1 MDDPSSS
8 NDKPARRRGTLTKQ
22 PPPSVLSSRPSLRKP
37 QSNTSLQRHPS
48 APIYPRSHTPTS
60 HSSRDLHQRTKSSA
74 YGSSSSSLEQ
84 ASSGPSPASNSVNY
98 GVSSTSQHTQNAAP
112 AQGSKDRST
121 TDNLIG
127 APFDARGLL
136 SSLEPS
142 LNSNSGYAGPQTS
155 ASRRPEPPPLN
166 HTHTSPDLR
175 FHQVR
180 QSQGFN
186 QGGQGVMEITP
197 PRSDNGTV
205 SPKRYSDDAS
215 GKPPGPHRKKSG
227 FSSFMNSML
236 GSPRTI
242 KISAP
247 ENPVHMIHVGYDN
260 VTGQFTVRLCA
271 SRPMFLPVVFF
282 QKAVLMSPCMEISAN
297 TVLRDFPKTGRGC
310 CQKVVYLKKSK
321 SRTRR

>member
-1 MDDPSSS
+1 MDDPGGS
-8 NDKPARRRGTLTKQ
+8 NDKPARKRGTLTKQ

-48 APIYPRSHTPTS
+48 APTFPRSHTPAS
-60 HSSRDLHQRTKSSA
+60 YSSRDLHQRTKSSA

-98 GVSSTSQHTQNAAP
+98 GVSSTSALPYTSQLAQNTAP
-112 AQGSKDRST
+112 LQGSDDRNA

-127 APFDARGLL
+127 APFDASGLL
-136 SSLEPS
+136 SSLDPG
-142 LNSNSGYAGPQTS
+142 LNSSSGYAGSQAS
-155 ASRRPEPPPLN
+155 APRRPQPPPLN

-180 QSQGFN
+180 QSQSFN
-186 QGGQGVMEITP
+186 QGGRGVMEITP
-197 PRSDNGTV
+197 PRSDNGTI
-205 SPKRYSDDAS
+205 SPKRYSDDTS
-215 GKPPGPHRKKSG
+215 GKAPGPLRKKSG

-260 VTGQFTVRLCA
+260 VTGQFTVCLCA
-271 SRPMFLPVVFF
+271 SPSMLMMVAIP
-282 QKAVLMSPCMEISAN
+282 QKFDLVPSIFGL
-297 TVLRDFPKTGRGC
+297 
-310 CQKVVYLKKSK
+310 
-321 SRTRR
+321 

>member
-1 MDDPSSS
+1 MDDPSGS

-60 HSSRDLHQRTKSSA
+60 YSSRDFHQRTKSSA

-98 GVSSTSQHTQNAAP
+98 GVSSTSALTYPSQHTPNTAP
-112 AQGSKDRST
+112 AQGSNDRST

-136 SSLEPS
+136 SSLDPS
-142 LNSNSGYAGPQTS
+142 LNSSSGYAGSQTS

-180 QSQGFN
+180 QSQSFN

-215 GKPPGPHRKKSG
+215 GKPPGPHRKKGG

-260 VTGQFTVRLCA
+260 VTGQFTVRFMCQ
-271 SRPMFLPVVFF
+271 STYVCFSQVV
-282 QKAVLMSPCMEISAN
+282 AL
-297 TVLRDFPKTGRGC
+297 
-310 CQKVVYLKKSK
+310 SK
-321 SRTRR
+321 SRLDVAMHGKFQLT

>member
-1 MDDPSSS
+1 MDDPSGG
-8 NDKPARRRGTLTKQ
+8 NDKPTRRRATLTKQ

-48 APIYPRSHTPTS
+48 APVYPRNHTPTS

-84 ASSGPSPASNSVNY
+84 ASSGPSPASNSANY
-98 GVSSTSQHTQNAAP
+98 GVSSTPAPLYTSENPQITAP
-112 AQGSKDRST
+112 APGSNDRPT

-127 APFDARGLL
+127 TPFDARGLL
-136 SSLEPS
+136 SSLDPS
-142 LNSNSGYAGPQTS
+142 LNGSSGYASSQTA
-155 ASRRPEPPPLN
+155 ASRRPELPPLN
-166 HTHTSPDLR
+166 HTHTSPELR
-175 FHQVR
+175 SHQVR
-180 QSQGFN
+180 QSQSFN
-186 QGGQGVMEITP
+186 HGAHGVMETTP
-197 PRSDNGTV
+197 PRSDNDTV

-215 GKPPGPHRKKSG
+215 GKQTGPHRKKGG

-260 VTGQFTVRLCA
+260 VTGQFTVRLMCQ
-271 SRPMFLPVVFF
+271 STHTSF
-282 QKAVLMSPCMEISAN
+282 QSCSFTKAVLMLLYMEISAN
-297 TVLRDFPKTGRGC
+297 MGVFFFF
-310 CQKVVYLKKSK
+310 
-321 SRTRR
+321 

>member
-1 MDDPSSS
+1 MDDPGGS
-8 NDKPARRRGTLTKQ
+8 NDKPARKRGTLTKQ

-37 QSNTSLQRHPS
+37 LSNTSLQRHPS
-48 APIYPRSHTPTS
+48 APTYPRSHTPTS
-60 HSSRDLHQRTKSSA
+60 YSSRDLHQRTKSSV
-74 YGSSSSSLEQ
+74 YGSSSSSLDQ

-98 GVSSTSQHTQNAAP
+98 GVSSTSALPYAAQYNQNTALP
-112 AQGSKDRST
+112 PSGSSDHNT

-127 APFDARGLL
+127 TPFDAPGLL
-136 SSLEPS
+136 ST
-142 LNSNSGYAGPQTS
+142 LNPKLNDILGYASSQTS
-155 ASRRPEPPPLN
+155 ALRRPEPPPLT

-180 QSQGFN
+180 QSQSFN
-186 QGGQGVMEITP
+186 HGGRGVMEITP
-197 PRSDNGTV
+197 PRSDNGTI

-215 GKPPGPHRKKSG
+215 SKQPGPLRKKSG

-260 VTGQFTVRLCA
+260 ITGQFTVR
-271 SRPMFLPVVFF
+271 
-282 QKAVLMSPCMEISAN
+282 
-297 TVLRDFPKTGRGC
+297 
-310 CQKVVYLKKSK
+310 
-321 SRTRR
+321 